1 MKNTILSLILLV
13 LVACSQAQLSHTDT
27 AKVVI
32 ESFYG
37 KDDAKLKKHTTTD
50 SYASFMSIQNIVT
63 SIEPETKIS
72 KFKVLNEIIDGDIAW
87 VKFTT
92 TYQEK
97 PETFKLTKSD
107 GAWKVMRKEV
117 REKAPF

>member
-1 MKNTILSLILLV
+1 MLLA
-13 LVACSQAQLSHTDT
+13 LVACSQTQLSHTDT
-27 AKVVI
+27 AKVVV
-32 ESFYG
+32 ESFYS

-72 KFKVLNEIIDGDIAW
+72 KFKVLNETIDGDIAW

-92 TYQEK
+92 TYQKK

>member
-1 MKNTILSLILLV
+1 MLLV

-32 ESFYG
+32 ESFY
-37 KDDAKLKKHTTTD
+37 KKENTELKKYTTDD

-63 SIEPETKIS
+63 SVEPESKVS

-92 TYQEK
+92 AYQGK
-97 PETFKLTKSD
+97 PETFKLTNID
-107 GAWKVMRKEV
+107 GQWKVMRKLV
-117 REKAPF
+117 R